1 MLRAI
6 QENTYKLHGPLFVF
20 PPKLGQGLWR
30 MSFERYLDSVL
41 VPHNSFYKAFSIT
54 PAHGVAYIR
63 SQQEA
68 RTPQSQANLDFGS
81 AWHTA
86 MLEPNNFETTVVLD
100 EKELN
105 RNTKEFKKWKAEQ
118 GSKIILKQKD
128 VDKINWMRDV
138 AYSKSFVREIL
149 EAPGHAELTGIY
161 KEPDFPSLWA
171 KVRVDKA
178 LDDGYIIDLKS
189 AVSAGRDGF
198 RRAIW
203 NYSYNLQAALYIRA
217 MTVIT
222 GHQFRRF
229 AWLVQEKVPPF
240 ECRLE
245 GADPGEMDEAQ
256 DRLNMMMT
264 DLEKCLK
271 ENYFPGY
278 REQQGWKD
286 VFPDTDSWDSE
297 AFKNLEEDGL
307 PW

>member
-1 MLRAI
+1 MLRPI
-6 QENTYKLHGPLFVF
+6 KETTYKLDRPLFDF

-30 MSFERYLDSVL
+30 MRFERYLDSVP
-41 VPHNSFYKAFSIT
+41 VPHNSFYKAFSTT
-54 PAHGVAYIR
+54 PAHGVAYVLG
-63 SQQEA
+63 QQEP
-68 RTPQSQANLDFGS
+68 RSPQQQANLDFGS

-86 MLEPNNFETTVVLD
+86 MLEPDNFEPTVALD
-100 EKELN
+100 DTGLSRNSNDYKEWRAKQGDRVIL
-105 RNTKEFKKWKAEQ
+105 RQKE
-118 GSKIILKQKD
+118 I
-128 VDKINWMRDV
+128 DKINYMRDV
-138 AYSKSFVREIL
+138 AYSKPFVREIL

-161 KEPDFPSLWA
+161 KEPDFPSLWG
-171 KVRVDKA
+171 KVRIDKA
-178 LDDGYIIDLKS
+178 LDEGYIIDLKS

-222 GHQFRRF
+222 GYRFRRF

-256 DRLNMMMT
+256 DRLNMMMA
-264 DLEKCLK
+264 DLEKCLA

-278 REQQGWKD
+278 REQSGWSD
-286 VFPDTDSWDSE
+286 VFPDTDSWDTQ
-297 AFKNLEEDGL
+297 AYADLPEDDL